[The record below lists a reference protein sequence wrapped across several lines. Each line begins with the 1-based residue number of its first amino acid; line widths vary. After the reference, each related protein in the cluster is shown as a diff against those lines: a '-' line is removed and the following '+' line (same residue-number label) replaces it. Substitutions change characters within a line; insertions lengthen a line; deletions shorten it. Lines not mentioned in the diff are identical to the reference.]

1 MWFEPLLE
9 NKKNF
14 IEIDNNYNNLYETL
28 IWLKNNDN
36 EAEQIAKNGF
46 TFYKENLDKTAIID
60 YWYMY
65 MHYTNL
71 YTV

>member
-1 MWFEPLLE
+1 
-9 NKKNF
+9 
-14 IEIDNNYNNLYETL
+14 
-28 IWLKNNDN
+28 LKNNDN

-65 MHYTNL
+65 MYYTNL